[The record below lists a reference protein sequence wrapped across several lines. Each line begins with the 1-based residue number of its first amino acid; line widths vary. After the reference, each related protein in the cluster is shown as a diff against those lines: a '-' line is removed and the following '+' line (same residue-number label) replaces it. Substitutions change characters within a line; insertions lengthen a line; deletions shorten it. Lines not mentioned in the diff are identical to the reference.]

1 MLKASSHEISI
12 TSFDKN
18 NEFQMKWEFSIA
30 TKSEH
35 AKYDF
40 LLKNTHTQQHLTF
53 GFLQRKKC
61 KKCTGSSHVILMNP
75 FVAENK
81 KYRYLDFQNCMGYEF
96 GI

>member
-40 LLKNTHTQQHLTF
+40 LLKNTHTYTATF
-53 GFLQRKKC
+53 DVWIFAKEK
-61 KKCTGSSHVILMNP
+61 M
-75 FVAENK
+75 
-81 KYRYLDFQNCMGYEF
+81 
-96 GI
+96 